1 MTESDD
7 VKYTR
12 PDYDQAAERWK
23 LIDDCLNMDNLS
35 DYLRKLDP
43 HLPDTDKGKQQRNKD
58 YQNAAQFYPLLSDA
72 LTNVTASAFK
82 KEPERDIPSSLNYML
97 ENIDGGGVS
106 LNQQARKS
114 FFTGL
119 SKSRGALY
127 VGVGEE
133 GGDARIYTV
142 MPEQIINWRYGVI
155 DGALTLVLVVIKDK
169 VLVQD
174 GDFSQEY
181 QDQYLVF
188 RNDGRVTS
196 QRYTADKDGVVMEG
210 EVMPLVDGNNA
221 QLDEIPVYFYG
232 SLNNDAE
239 IDRILMY
246 PQARLNMGHYQN
258 SADFE
263 AAAYYVGHPVFSTKE
278 FVGKSQID
286 EMGEVGAPIGPA
298 SILGV
303 PVEMNQASETTMHRT
318 AMQDKEKAISEALA
332 AMVGVASAKTA
343 TQVETENEQST
354 NILMMIAKNVSDAY
368 QKALRMAL
376 RLNKQSDF
384 EVVYQINTDFI
395 RPAPDAQLL
404 QQLVAGW
411 MAGGVLGST
420 LYRYQKR
427 TGLIPDEMD
436 EELFLEQLERPSSNF
451 GE

>member
-23 LIDDCLNMDNLS
+23 LIDDCLNMDNLP

-43 HLPDTDKGKQQRNKD
+43 HLPDSDKGKQQRNKD
-58 YQNAAQFYPLLSDA
+58 YQSAAQFYPLLSDA

-97 ENIDGGGVS
+97 ENIDGRGVG

-133 GGDARIYTV
+133 GGDARIYTA
-142 MPEQIINWRYGVI
+142 MPEQIINWRYDVVNGVN
-155 DGALTLVLVVIKDK
+155 TLVLVVLQHK
-169 VLVQD
+169 VLIED

-181 QDQYLVF
+181 QDQYMVF
-188 RNDGRVTS
+188 RNNGVVSS
-196 QRYTADKDGVVMEG
+196 QLYTADKDGLIIEG
-210 EVMPLVDGNNA
+210 EVMPIVDGNGA

-263 AAAYYVGHPVFSTKE
+263 AAAYYVGHPVFSVKE
-278 FVGKSQID
+278 FVGESQIK

-368 QKALRMAL
+368 RKALRMAL

-395 RPAPDAQLL
+395 RPAPDSQLL
-404 QQLVAGW
+404 RELRE
-411 MAGGVLGST
+411 GVIQRAYLPEM
-420 LYRYQKR
+420 LYGYLRR
-427 TGLIPDEMD
+427 VGMISDEIALD
-436 EELFLEQLERPSSNF
+436 DFVEGTQSGPVD
-451 GE
+451 